1 MKRKILLFTLVICT
15 FLLFTQCDIFFY
27 APKLEYVITGSNISA
42 NIEYNDYKAGKIV
55 RVYNISGQ
63 YWSSGVQTIR
73 DDDCPF
79 LAYIKVTN
87 TSSEQNNSIR
97 VSIKVDGDEVK
108 YANVSTNTS
117 TELTYIVE

>member
-1 MKRKILLFTLVICT
+1 MKKRFLSFIFIFGV

-27 APKLEYVITGSNISA
+27 APKLEYVITGSNVSA
-42 NIEYNDYKAGKIV
+42 NIEYNDYKAEKIV
-55 RVYNISGQ
+55 RVYNVSTN

-73 DDDCPF
+73 DENCPF

-87 TSSEQNNSIR
+87 TSSDQNNSIR
-97 VSIKVDGDEVK
+97 VSIKVDGDEVR
-108 YANVSTNTS
+108 YANVSGNTS